1 MVSERIRDSFV
12 YIKCYVGRGSTDSL
26 RSQDIRQLE
35 VDGKEDLEE
44 VVTINDRNRSIGPLP
59 YFKRVGSCS
68 LL

>member
-44 VVTINDRNRSIGPLP
+44 VVTINDREIDL
-59 YFKRVGSCS
+59 
-68 LL
+68 